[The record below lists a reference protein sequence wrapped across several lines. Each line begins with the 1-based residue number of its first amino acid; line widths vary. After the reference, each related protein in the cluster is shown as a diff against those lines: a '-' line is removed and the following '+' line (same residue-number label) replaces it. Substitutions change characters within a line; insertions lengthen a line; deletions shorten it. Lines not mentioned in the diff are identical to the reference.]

1 MTGLELENINVWL
14 NGQRILN
21 DVNLSIGKGECV
33 ALLGPS
39 GCGKTTTLRTIAGF
53 IHPRSG
59 EKMRIESPLP
69 PDFAAFLKGFH
80 PIESET
86 V

>member
-1 MTGLELENINVWL
+1 LHAHL
-14 NGQRILN
+14 
-21 DVNLSIGKGECV
+21 
-33 ALLGPS
+33 
-39 GCGKTTTLRTIAGF
+39 AGF

-69 PDFAAFLKGFH
+69 SDFTAFLKGFH
-80 PIESET
+80 PIKPET